1 LPPWFR
7 WLSTHFI
14 DTVLFLYP
22 VRTFDLVLFS
32 SVLIPISLPELV
44 RQLCEQVS
52 RVHEC
57 SICAAVTGDI
67 ALVDEAIDID
77 PAITQKDTAKQA
89 IREMIRA
96 NADVLP
102 LFKH

>member
-1 LPPWFR
+1 VHAAADAATFPW
-7 WLSTHFI
+7 
-14 DTVLFLYP
+14 
-22 VRTFDLVLFS
+22 
-32 SVLIPISLPELV
+32 LI
-44 RQLCEQVS
+44 
-52 RVHEC
+52 
-57 SICAAVTGDI
+57 
-67 ALVDEAIDID
+67 IDID